1 MRRRERGAA
10 WCGAVR
16 ARLRIRDF
24 VTTREGWIFS
34 VVRYELPGD
43 AVIKSLLRYVPDERG
58 DRVSKDG
65 RRFRK
70 LSFEE
75 ARDFLRERKPEYLEG
90 VPRSSISEVLLPS
103 VRIKE
108 VAAADASI
116 GEVYDFLRGA
126 GVQPSKIGITG
137 SYLCGLQKD
146 DSDADF
152 VIYGRRNFERVRAA
166 ICESD
171 ELKLDDATWRRIYE
185 KRRAELSYEEF
196 LAHELRKCNRGL
208 LRRPQRPQRP
218 QHPRRPQRHGG
229 CGYGG
234 GRGGEGEEVRT
245 YFDVLFVR
253 DWGELRRL
261 RREDVERGEP
271 LRHEKIIARVRNA
284 EFAFDNPA
292 IYEVEH
298 ETVDKIL
305 CFTHTY
311 AGQAFEDE
319 VVEARGVL
327 EKYGDELRLVV
338 GTSREPRG
346 EWIRSLSLLN
356 ELKASRRRA

>member
-1 MRRRERGAA
+1 MRRDAM
-10 WCGAVR
+10 R

-24 VTTREGWIFS
+24 ITTKEGWIFS
-34 VVRYELPGD
+34 VVCYEFPGD

-58 DRVSKDG
+58 ERVSKDG

-75 ARDFLRERKPEYLEG
+75 ARDFLKERKPEYLEG
-90 VPRSSISEVLLPS
+90 VPRSDISEVLLPS

-116 GEVYDFLRGA
+116 GKVYDFLRDA

-137 SYLCGLQKD
+137 SYLCGLQKR

-166 ICESD
+166 ICEND

-208 LRRPQRPQRP
+208 LLR
-218 QHPRRPQRHGG
+218 RHGG
-229 CGYGG
+229 CAHDG
-234 GRGGEGEEVRT
+234 GRGKEGART

-261 RREDVERGEP
+261 KREDVERGEP
-271 LRHEKIIARVRNA
+271 LRHEKIIAKVRNA

-298 ETVDKIL
+298 DIVDKIL

-311 AGQAFEDE
+311 VGQAFEDE
-319 VVEARGVL
+319 TVEARGVL

-338 GTSREPRG
+338 GTSREPKG
-346 EWIRSLSLLN
+346 EWIRSLSLLD
-356 ELKASRRRA
+356 ELKTSRSRA